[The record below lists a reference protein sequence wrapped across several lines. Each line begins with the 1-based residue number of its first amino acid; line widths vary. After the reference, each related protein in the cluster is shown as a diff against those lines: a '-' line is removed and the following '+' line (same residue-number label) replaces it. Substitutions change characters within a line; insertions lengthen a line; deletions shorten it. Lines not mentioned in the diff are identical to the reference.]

1 MGEPE
6 QHECPNCR
14 RLEKKIAELE
24 QQIQKLTAALEEV
37 RRAGKRQAAPFRKPR
52 RSGPPKKPG
61 RKPGEDYGRH
71 QRRAVPTP
79 EEIDEVHE
87 APLPSCCPGCGNAA
101 LRETDVQAQYQIEL
115 PRRPVIRLFRV
126 HRGRCQHCRLLVQGR
141 HALQTSD
148 ALGAAAVQLG
158 PQAHAA
164 AAVLNKELGLSHGK
178 VAQVFPRLFGFRIAR
193 STSARSLRRTARRL
207 LSAGE
212 EIQQSIRGSP
222 WLVPDET
229 GWRIGGQ
236 SAWLHVAVGAQA
248 TWYGIDPGRSA
259 DVLAEVIGW
268 DWSGVLVRDG
278 WAPYDRF
285 RQALHQQCL
294 RHILRR
300 CQELQETSSRG
311 AARFPQAVAD
321 LLRQALAVRD
331 RFATGEITSHGQSV
345 LHGRLR
351 AALRRQVQWV
361 KTHPGNERLA
371 AFLERHLESLF
382 TFLARPDVDATNW
395 RAEQAIRPAVVN
407 RKVWGGNR
415 TQAGAADQ
423 SLLMSVLRTC
433 QQQAR
438 DALAY
443 LADTLCSPTP
453 LPLLSAGR

>member
-1 MGEPE
+1 MAEPA

-14 RLEKKIAELE
+14 RLEKRIGELE
-24 QQIQKLTAALEEV
+24 EQLRKLTAALEEV

-52 RSGPPKKPG
+52 PSTPPRKPG
-61 RKPGEDYGRH
+61 RKPGEDYGQH
-71 QRRAVPTP
+71 QRRAVPRP
-79 EEIDEVHE
+79 EEIDETHE
-87 APLPSCCPGCGNAA
+87 APLPECCPKCGGQE
-101 LRETDVQAQYQIEL
+101 LQETDVQAQYQIEL

-126 HRGRCQHCRLLVQGR
+126 HRGCCRGCGCKVQGR

-178 VAQVFPRLFGFRIAR
+178 VARVFERLFGFRIAR

-207 LSAGE
+207 AAADE
-212 EIQQSIRGSP
+212 EIRQSIRGSP

-229 GWRIGGQ
+229 GWRVAGE
-236 SAWLHVAVGAQA
+236 SAWLHVAVGASA
-248 TWYGIDPGRSA
+248 TWYGIDPSRSA
-259 DVLAEVIGW
+259 DVLAAVIGW

-285 RQALHQQCL
+285 RQAVHQQCL
-294 RHILRR
+294 GHLLRR
-300 CQELQETSSRG
+300 CRELEETATRG
-311 AARFPQAVAD
+311 AVRFPRAVAE
-321 LLRQALAVRD
+321 LLRQALSVRD
-331 RFATGEITSHGQSV
+331 RYAAGAMSR
-345 LHGRLR
+345 HGRNVRRGQLR
-351 AALRRQVQWV
+351 EMLLRQVWPV
-361 KTHPGNERLA
+361 KQHAGNERLA
-371 AFLERHLESLF
+371 AFVAGHLKSLF
-382 TFLARPDVDATNW
+382 TFLTQPGIDATNW

-415 TQAGAADQ
+415 TPAGAADQ
-423 SLLMSVLRTC
+423 ARLMSVLRTC

-438 DALAY
+438 DALAF

-453 LPLLSAGR
+453 LPLLS